1 MELIFKSVQI
11 FICVLEAYLMFDFF
25 LTFFP
30 LKESVCNK
38 YMKTA
43 AVLCTAG
50 CVYLVNSLDSSIIN
64 IVGMQ
69 IIYITMIIAVFQES
83 FFRKIPYYLMATAIM
98 AGSEFL
104 CIIFLS
110 HPSNFSLSQV
120 TTNVASMIFFL
131 LCTKLIAF
139 ILFNIVKGILGRSNN
154 RMSRKNLLLYSVVP
168 IATLGIMIS
177 LAYLNI
183 DWDQIGFVHVLLII
197 SSVLVLIG
205 NILIFYVFDRYS
217 QSTEKLRQQELTIT
231 KMEIEEK
238 HYEQIERVNQEHAAF
253 LHDIHHY
260 LQAIGEMASEN
271 NDEEIVKTISELQIK
286 IANTETSMFSHNK
299 LLNAIL
305 NERKKAADEKDVSMR
320 IIIEPEFTVDHIK
333 NVDLI
338 VIMGNLLD
346 NAIEAASKCT
356 QGYVKVFLFS
366 QNSRYF
372 SVIKI
377 VNNYAG
383 KLSIQDDNILTSK
396 DDKLMHGFG
405 IKNVSDISAKYG
417 GYLQNF
423 HENGVFTSIVILPV
437 Q

>member
-1 MELIFKSVQI
+1 MEFIFKSVQI

-25 LTFFP
+25 LAFFP
-30 LKESVCNK
+30 LKERLRNIF
-38 YMKTA
+38 MKTVV
-43 AVLCTAG
+43 VLCTAG

-69 IIYITMIIAVFQES
+69 IIYITMIIAAFQES
-83 FFRKIPYYLMATAIM
+83 FFRKFPYYLMATAIM

-120 TTNVASMIFFL
+120 KTSVVSMVFYL
-131 LCTKLIAF
+131 LCIKLIAF
-139 ILFNIVKGILGRSNN
+139 ILFNIVKRILNNSNN
-154 RMSRKNLLLYSVVP
+154 RMSLKDLLLYSVVP
-168 IATLGIMIS
+168 IATLGIMLS

-183 DWDQIGFVHVLLII
+183 EWNQVRFVHVLLII
-197 SSVLVLIG
+197 SSALVLIG

-217 QSTEKLRQQELTIT
+217 RSTEKLRQQELTIT

-238 HYEQIERVNQEHAAF
+238 HYEQIECVNQEHAGF
-253 LHDIHHY
+253 LHDMHHY
-260 LQAIGEMASEN
+260 LQTIGEMASEN
-271 NDEEIVKTISELQIK
+271 NDKEILKIISELQIK
-286 IANTETSMFSHNK
+286 IADTESAMFCQNK

-320 IIIEPEFTVDHIK
+320 IIIEPEFTVDHIM
-333 NVDLI
+333 NIDLI

-346 NAIEAASKCT
+346 NAIEAASKCP

-377 VNNYAG
+377 VNNYIG
-383 KLSIQDDNILTSK
+383 ELNIQDDIILTGK
-396 DDKLMHGFG
+396 DDKLKHGFG
-405 IKNVSDISAKYG
+405 IKNVSDIATKYG

-437 Q
+437 

>member
-110 HPSNFSLSQV
+110 HSSNFSLSQV

-131 LCTKLIAF
+131 SCTKLISF

-183 DWDQIGFVHVLLII
+183 DWDQIGFVIFVMFKKEAGHLTTYEERAYYILL
-197 SSVLVLIG
+197 
-205 NILIFYVFDRYS
+205 
-217 QSTEKLRQQELTIT
+217 
-231 KMEIEEK
+231 
-238 HYEQIERVNQEHAAF
+238 
-253 LHDIHHY
+253 
-260 LQAIGEMASEN
+260 
-271 NDEEIVKTISELQIK
+271 
-286 IANTETSMFSHNK
+286 
-299 LLNAIL
+299 
-305 NERKKAADEKDVSMR
+305 
-320 IIIEPEFTVDHIK
+320 
-333 NVDLI
+333 
-338 VIMGNLLD
+338 
-346 NAIEAASKCT
+346 IEAAIH
-356 QGYVKVFLFS
+356 V
-366 QNSRYF
+366 
-372 SVIKI
+372 
-377 VNNYAG
+377 
-383 KLSIQDDNILTSK
+383 LT
-396 DDKLMHGFG
+396 G
-405 IKNVSDISAKYG
+405 IGITKWYKEI
-417 GYLQNF
+417 
-423 HENGVFTSIVILPV
+423 
-437 Q
+437 